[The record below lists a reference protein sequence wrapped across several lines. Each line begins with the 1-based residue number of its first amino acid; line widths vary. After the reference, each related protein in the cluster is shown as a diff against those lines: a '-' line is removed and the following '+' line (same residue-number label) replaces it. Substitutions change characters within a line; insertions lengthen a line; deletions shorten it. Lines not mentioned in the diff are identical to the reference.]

1 MLFKSY
7 IKTAYKTVE
16 KRLIPGFNADISEM
30 QKIAQVLKGINYKK
44 AELLPYNPMAKYK
57 YDALGMEFTDY
68 PVLKEGEIEKFQTL
82 FAR

>member
-1 MLFKSY
+1 MKNFSLCK
-7 IKTAYKTVE
+7 
-16 KRLIPGFNADISEM
+16 
-30 QKIAQVLKGINYKK
+30 AQVLKGINYKK